1 MPLSRRHRVIAASAL
16 ALIIAL
22 ALTTGLILTTQGGA
36 LGGADRRLVD
46 RHQASMERCMADGIS
61 ITERSTAC
69 VVMSRIREDIR
80 ARGLCFDLT
89 GTRQSYQDVYRC
101 DG

>member
-16 ALIIAL
+16 ALAL
-22 ALTTGLILTTQGGA
+22 ALIAVLILTTQGGV

-46 RHQASMERCMADGIS
+46 RHHASMERCMADDIS
-61 ITERSTAC
+61 ITERSIAC
-69 VVMSRIREDIR
+69 VEMSRIREDIR

-89 GTRQSYQDVYRC
+89 GARQSYRDVYRC